1 MFQRIRP
8 LSVQT
13 VRKFCARHRLLE
25 GKPCSMSI
33 GRIKLF
39 KESMTTVR
47 VTDEELEEADE
58 EGVFASDE
66 KPHFLQTRTRVWI
79 QPS

>member
-1 MFQRIRP
+1 
-8 LSVQT
+8 
-13 VRKFCARHRLLE
+13 
-25 GKPCSMSI
+25 MSI

-66 KPHFLQTRTRVWI
+66 EPHFLQTRTRVWI